1 MTRDGDVSAARAKRE
16 GASESVSRISEPT
29 GELASRIVRKKDEEA
44 DVMFA
49 LQTSVVEE
57 ETEAA

>member
-1 MTRDGDVSAARAKRE
+1 MSAARAKRE
-16 GASESVSRISEPT
+16 GASERVSRISAPT
-29 GELASRIVRKKDEEA
+29 DELASRIVRKKDEEA